1 MSRLSTL
8 ALLLCAVPALGGEK
22 LAVAEL
28 HTASA
33 LTGMGAQVAR
43 AVGDAAEALG
53 FSVLTPDDVRE
64 SLGAALTSD
73 LRGCEG
79 DPECA
84 TPRLRKTGATRGV
97 VGSLTRDEKSYL
109 LKLFLLDLN
118 TQQVIATVDR
128 RILIASRRFTPDV
141 NEALPRLLRGEKE
154 ATGKV
159 HFTADAPGV
168 VLEVDG
174 VEVGQAPLLVE
185 LKPGKHR
192 VRGKKRGFETVER
205 YFTTLADG
213 SHEEPLRMI
222 RRADEMSTE
231 DITSA
236 NGL

>member
-1 MSRLSTL
+1 MSRFPAL
-8 ALLLCAVPALGGEK
+8 ALLLCAAPALGGEK

-28 HTASA
+28 HTAPA

-53 FSVLTPDDVRE
+53 FTVLTPDDVRE
-64 SLGAALTSD
+64 SLGSALSSD
-73 LRGCEG
+73 LRGCEA
-79 DPECA
+79 DPDCA
-84 TPRLRKTGATRGV
+84 GQRLRKTGATRGV
-97 VGSLTRDEKSYL
+97 VGSLMRDEKSYL
-109 LKLFLLDLN
+109 IKLWFMDLSKM
-118 TQQVIATVDR
+118 QILATVDR

-159 HFTADAPGV
+159 NFTADAPGV

-174 VEVGQAPLLVE
+174 VEVGQAPLVVE

-192 VRGKKRGFETVER
+192 VRGRKRGFETVER

-213 SHEEPLRMI
+213 THDEPLRMI
-222 RRADEMSTE
+222 RRMDEMSAE

>member
-1 MSRLSTL
+1 MSRLPAL
-8 ALLLCAVPALGGEK
+8 ALLFCALPALGKEK

-53 FSVLTPDDVRE
+53 FQVLTADEVRE
-64 SLGAALTSD
+64 TLGSGLASD

-79 DPECA
+79 EPECA
-84 TPRLRKTGATRGV
+84 APKLRKTGATRGV

-109 LKLFLLDLN
+109 LKLWFLDLVN
-118 TQQVIATVDR
+118 LQVLSTVDR

-141 NEALPRLLRGEKE
+141 NEALPRMLRGEKE
-154 ATGKV
+154 ATAKV
-159 HFTADAPGV
+159 RFTADAPGV

-174 VEVGQAPLLVE
+174 VEVGQAPLVLEV
-185 LKPGKHR
+185 KPGKHR
-192 VRGKKRGFETVER
+192 VRGRKRGFETVER

-213 SHEEPLRMI
+213 SHDESLRMI